1 MDRKFLTGLFFGLVI
16 ATTAIYAWEAKSHII
31 DNPNI
36 EGPFFLI
43 VAILHVPVGYWVVKN
58 NSNPA
63 WATMLVGTIAIIV
76 IFGISRSD
84 AAFLV
89 GRDGPGGF
97 GSLSVISKV
106 LQAGIIAISFWAII
120 DNRKKDGSLI
130 QAQRPSLGPANQK
143 KG

>member
-1 MDRKFLTGLFFGLVI
+1 MDRKFLMGLFFGLVI

-31 DNPNI
+31 DDPNI

-43 VAILHVPVGYWVVKN
+43 VAVLHVPVGYWAVKN
-58 NSNPA
+58 NSNMA
-63 WATMLVGTIAIIV
+63 WATMLVGTVAIIV

-106 LQAGIIAISFWAII
+106 LQAGIVAISYWVIT
-120 DNRKKDGSLI
+120 DNRRGNPI
-130 QAQRPSLGPANQK
+130 QAQKPSPVNQK
-143 KG
+143 KD